1 MSQDEILL
9 CTKNTMG
16 TMVHQALG
24 NMHPAFDNT
33 QGVLSRLRSWDSY
46 GYQLGA
52 TLDLFDELSMANFIE
67 VVCNIKAIELY
78 KQQAFISEFQLEC
91 PSGLPFLVLVETYTL
106 PCPCPN
112 LFLPNSTKGINVPTN
127 HNVIVKCK
135 LIPLPRQLQ
144 LLRFCYFLALVVLF
158 IAILSGIGII
168 AFRWSRFFFSLP
180 QQYHHWH
187 QRLYHRG
194 PLHHPPPKGSWVS
207 ACVERTD
214 QIWVQQ
220 HPDSSSPAPPYTLES
235 QHYDLLTSPSDSPS
249 PNSEP
254 SSSSSTY

>member
-168 AFRWSRFFFSLP
+168 AFRWSRFFFLF
-180 QQYHHWH
+180 
-187 QRLYHRG
+187 L
-194 PLHHPPPKGSWVS
+194 
-207 ACVERTD
+207 
-214 QIWVQQ
+214 
-220 HPDSSSPAPPYTLES
+220 
-235 QHYDLLTSPSDSPS
+235 
-249 PNSEP
+249 
-254 SSSSSTY
+254 SSTTIGIRGFITGALCTTHLPKVLGFLPASSVRIKFGFSSTLTLLRLLLLIRLKVSITIC